1 MKFEQDETVLYRLML
16 AKIRSII
23 NMDGRSCYLL
33 DSLESDHCQ
42 YQVPV
47 ENRMDHLQKLPDSAS
62 CQALL
67 HRVQDLPMQ
76 KITRNAIARSCKS
89 VLEQN
94 DIVAW
99 LSLLKTMHADKMS
112 AEASGRKLPESEKH
126 FYETD
131 PAAHQHHP
139 RCRDA
144 SVNRRQHPAA
154 ARCAGRK
161 RTARLLNYCLG
172 YRDLPIRP
180 PMVQGSFFIAAFPQ
194 RRSASSGGEAHCA
207 SLRLPRSSAAWAS
220 APAHHSGRSR
230 PDEAHADKHSAYDGI

>member
-23 NMDGRSCYLL
+23 NVDGWSCYLL

-126 FYETD
+126 FYDLTLQRISIIL
-131 PAAHQHHP
+131 AAGMHQSTADSTQ
-139 RCRDA
+139 R
-144 SVNRRQHPAA
+144 A

-220 APAHHSGRSR
+220 APAHHSG
-230 PDEAHADKHSAYDGI
+230 

>member
-23 NMDGRSCYLL
+23 NVDGRSCYLL

-47 ENRMDHLQKLPDSAS
+47 ENRMDHLQK
-62 CQALL
+62 
-67 HRVQDLPMQ
+67 LPMQ

-126 FYETD
+126 FYDLTLQRISIIL
-131 PAAHQHHP
+131 AAGMHQ
-139 RCRDA
+139 
-144 SVNRRQHPAA
+144 S
-154 ARCAGRK
+154 
-161 RTARLLNYCLG
+161 TADSTQRLLDVL
-172 YRDLPIRP
+172 DESVRP
-180 PMVQGSFFIAAFPQ
+180 A
-194 RRSASSGGEAHCA
+194 C
-207 SLRLPRSSAAWAS
+207 
-220 APAHHSGRSR
+220 
-230 PDEAHADKHSAYDGI
+230 

>member
-23 NMDGRSCYLL
+23 NVDGRSCYLL

-47 ENRMDHLQKLPDSAS
+47 GNRMDHLQKLPDSAS

-67 HRVQDLPMQ
+67 HHVQDLPMQ

-112 AEASGRKLPESEKH
+112 AEASGRKLPECEKH
-126 FYETD
+126 FY
-131 PAAHQHHP
+131 
-139 RCRDA
+139 
-144 SVNRRQHPAA
+144 
-154 ARCAGRK
+154 
-161 RTARLLNYCLG
+161 
-172 YRDLPIRP
+172 DLT
-180 PMVQGSFFIAAFPQ
+180 
-194 RRSASSGGEAHCA
+194 
-207 SLRLPRSSAAWAS
+207 L
-220 APAHHSGRSR
+220 
-230 PDEAHADKHSAYDGI
+230 

>member
-23 NMDGRSCYLL
+23 NVDGRSCYLL

-47 ENRMDHLQKLPDSAS
+47 ENRMDHLQK
-62 CQALL
+62 
-67 HRVQDLPMQ
+67 LPMQ

-126 FYETD
+126 FYDLTLQRISIILAAGMHQSTADSTQRLFDVLDESVR
-131 PAAHQHHP
+131 PA
-139 RCRDA
+139 C
-144 SVNRRQHPAA
+144 
-154 ARCAGRK
+154 
-161 RTARLLNYCLG
+161 
-172 YRDLPIRP
+172 
-180 PMVQGSFFIAAFPQ
+180 
-194 RRSASSGGEAHCA
+194 
-207 SLRLPRSSAAWAS
+207 
-220 APAHHSGRSR
+220 
-230 PDEAHADKHSAYDGI
+230 